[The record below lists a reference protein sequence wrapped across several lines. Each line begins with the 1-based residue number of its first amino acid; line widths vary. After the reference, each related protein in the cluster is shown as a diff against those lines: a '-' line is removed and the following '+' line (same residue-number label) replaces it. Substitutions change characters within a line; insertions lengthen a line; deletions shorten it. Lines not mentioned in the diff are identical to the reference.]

1 MTLLHE
7 LPDFNDLLAVVGDI
21 RKIDPGLV
29 EKDYWIMHSLWGLQ
43 QLKYK
48 FELKGGTS
56 LSKGLGLIHRF
67 SEDIDIRIEPPASL
81 KIGKNHDKPQHV
93 ADRLA
98 FYDDLANKIK
108 IAGVT
113 SVARDRIFDD
123 KGARSG
129 GIRLTY
135 SAAHSLPGG
144 IKEGILLE
152 VGFDTVAPNRQCNI
166 SSWAYDHAVSSG
178 IQKVTDNRALA
189 VACYEPGY
197 TLVEKLQTISTRY
210 RQQQAS
216 GGMPKNFMR
225 HYYDVYCLLNDASV
239 LAFIGT
245 AAYKQHKQD
254 RFPTADNQD
263 IARNEAFFLTDAAV
277 RKLYASEYASTSA
290 LYYQGQPPFDELL
303 GRIALV
309 APTL

>member
-7 LPDFNDLLAVVGDI
+7 LPDFNDLIAVVGDM

-67 SEDIDIRIEPPASL
+67 SEDIDIRIEPPGPL

-98 FYDDLANKIK
+98 FYDDLANRIK

-123 KGARSG
+123 K
-129 GIRLTY
+129 
-135 SAAHSLPGG
+135 SAA
-144 IKEGILLE
+144 E
-152 VGFDTVAPNRQCNI
+152 
-166 SSWAYDHAVSSG
+166 
-178 IQKVTDNRALA
+178 
-189 VACYEPGY
+189 
-197 TLVEKLQTISTRY
+197 
-210 RQQQAS
+210 
-216 GGMPKNFMR
+216 
-225 HYYDVYCLLNDASV
+225 
-239 LAFIGT
+239 
-245 AAYKQHKQD
+245 
-254 RFPTADNQD
+254 
-263 IARNEAFFLTDAAV
+263 
-277 RKLYASEYASTSA
+277 
-290 LYYQGQPPFDELL
+290 
-303 GRIALV
+303 
-309 APTL
+309 

>member
-7 LPDFNDLLAVVGDI
+7 LPDFNDLLAVVGD
-21 RKIDPGLV
+21 RRQIDPGLV

-123 KGARSG
+123 KSARSG

-135 SAAHSLPGG
+135 PAAHPLPGG
-144 IKEGILLE
+144 IKEGVLLE
-152 VGFDTVAPNRQCNI
+152 VGFDTVAPNRQCDR
-166 SSWAYDHAVSSG
+166 SSRDHDHAGSWESEN
-178 IQKVTDNRALA
+178 VTYNQALA
-189 VACYEPGY
+189 IACIEPAY
-197 TLVEKLQTISTRY
+197 QLVVMMQTS
-210 RQQQAS
+210 
-216 GGMPKNFMR
+216 
-225 HYYDVYCLLNDASV
+225 L
-239 LAFIGT
+239 
-245 AAYKQHKQD
+245 HKH
-254 RFPTADNQD
+254 
-263 IARNEAFFLTDAAV
+263 
-277 RKLYASEYASTSA
+277 
-290 LYYQGQPPFDELL
+290 
-303 GRIALV
+303 
-309 APTL
+309 PTLRATCGLTTTPTCNI

>member
-7 LPDFNDLLAVVGDI
+7 LPDFNDLLAVVGDKL
-21 RKIDPGLV
+21 KIDPGLV

-67 SEDIDIRIEPPASL
+67 SEDIDIRIEPPATL
-81 KIGKNHDKPQHV
+81 KIGKNHDKAQHI
-93 ADRLA
+93 ADRFA
-98 FYDDLANKIK
+98 FYDDLAAKIK

-113 SVARDRIFDD
+113 SVVRDKAFDD
-123 KGARSG
+123 KSARSG
-129 GIRLTY
+129 GIRLAYTG
-135 SAAHSLPGG
+135 AHPLSGG

-152 VGFDTVAPNRQCNI
+152 VGFDTVAPNRQCDI

-178 IQKVTDNRALA
+178 IEKLTDNRALG

-197 TLVEKLQTISTRY
+197 TLVEKLQTISTKY
-210 RQQQAS
+210 RQQQGS
-216 GGMPKNFMR
+216 GSMPKNFMR
-225 HYYDVYCLLNDASV
+225 HYYDVYCLLDDASV
-239 LAFIGT
+239 QAFVGT

-254 RFPTADNQD
+254 RFPAADNHD
-263 IARNEAFFLTDAAV
+263 IATNEAFFLKDPAV

-290 LYYQGQPPFDELL
+290 LYYNGQPPFDDLL
-303 GRIALV
+303 ARIAEN
-309 APTL
+309 APKL